1 MNNHMCDCNNSAGSF
16 MGGMLIG
23 VLVGGALGLLY
34 APQSGKET
42 RKFLRDKAM
51 DVKDKVVEGI
61 DTAKEEAIEFK
72 QKATR
77 AVRAAE
83 KEFKKA

>member
-1 MNNHMCDCNNSAGSF
+1 MCDCNNSGGSF

-42 RKFLRDKAM
+42 RKFIRDKAL